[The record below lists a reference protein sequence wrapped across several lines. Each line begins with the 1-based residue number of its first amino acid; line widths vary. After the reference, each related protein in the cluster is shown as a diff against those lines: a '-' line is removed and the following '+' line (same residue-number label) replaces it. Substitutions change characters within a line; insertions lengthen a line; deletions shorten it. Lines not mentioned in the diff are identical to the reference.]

1 MSDLSREK
9 TEIPCPGGGSPI
21 RTTCGDLGRRSSLRS
36 NRWHEYKFKSNDQ
49 SKLRRAMANME
60 RLQKEFDRKMERAQD
75 DFAEAL
81 SDVIGNADILL
92 KR

>member
-1 MSDLSREK
+1 
-9 TEIPCPGGGSPI
+9 
-21 RTTCGDLGRRSSLRS
+21 
-36 NRWHEYKFKSNDQ
+36 
-49 SKLRRAMANME
+49 ME